1 MRFRASHRGFKE
13 ADLVFG
19 TFAAM
24 FLDHLD
30 EAGLSDLEKLLDH
43 PDREVMAWLDGT
55 ALVPAA
61 FDTEVFRK
69 LKSLCTRKKP
79 SWRD

>member
-19 TFAAM
+19 TFAET
-24 FLDHLD
+24 FLPELD
-30 EAGLSDLEKLLDH
+30 EAALDIFEALLDH

-55 ALVPAA
+55 MPVPDA
-61 FDTEVFRK
+61 FDTDVFRK
-69 LKSLCTRKKP
+69 LKSLCTRKDPK
-79 SWRD
+79 WRT